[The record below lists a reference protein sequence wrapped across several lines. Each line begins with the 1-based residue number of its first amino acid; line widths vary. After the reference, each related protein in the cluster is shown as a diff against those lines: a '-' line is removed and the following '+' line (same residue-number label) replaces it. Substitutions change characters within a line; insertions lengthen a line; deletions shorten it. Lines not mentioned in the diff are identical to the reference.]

1 MTIVDSP
8 TETSTHD
15 EAQLLFQEARHRRR
29 RRWLVSG
36 IVASILLAVIGLTLN
51 ATLGHQEQWFVA
63 VVDRLVLGETSRC
76 IGRHVQPPRPVL
88 CYAPPPSLAA
98 TQSAATGPLPTCAPA
113 SELTATNLGVEPDP
127 NSADGYTSNF
137 NMPTDPKFAGYQST
151 SAANDNL
158 NSTVL
163 LPAWSSS
170 QGTGRYVLGPAGL
183 TGSAVQ
189 SARAQLINNQ
199 WAVNIT
205 LTDKGSVEWD
215 KLAQQQ
221 FHAIIGIDVGGKVV
235 SAPITQP
242 SQVTFSSFNGHMQIT
257 GSFNEQQ
264 AKALAAQL

>member
-1 MTIVDSP
+1 VTIVDSP
-8 TETSTHD
+8 TETSSHD
-15 EAQLLFQEARHRRR
+15 EAQLLFQKARQRRR
-29 RRWLVSG
+29 RRWLISG
-36 IVASILLAVIGLTLN
+36 IVASIVLAVLGFTLN
-51 ATLGHQEQWFVA
+51 ARLGQATRGSLPSVSA
-63 VVDRLVLGETSRC
+63 ASSAKPAGALGGAFSL
-76 IGRHVQPPRPVL
+76 RPVL

-98 TQSAATGPLPTCAPA
+98 AQSAATGPLPTCAPA

-151 SAANDNL
+151 SAANDDL

-170 QGTGRYVLGPAGL
+170 QGTCRYVLGPAGL
-183 TGSAVQ
+183 TGSAVK

-215 KLAQQQ
+215 TLAQQQ